1 MVFILCRILNAIKA
15 SFVKCGIAVPNDGSE
30 DSLINYIRGVNDYC
44 IPPWNSNPV
53 LNSEQPRREQSDIV
67 ESDSENYTEGTNDP
81 GPGCTDGESDEE
93 ETELKRDKEVELDAG
108 SEIKVGSS
116 RRLRS
121 GITLGD
127 EIL

>member
-1 MVFILCRILNAIKA
+1 M
-15 SFVKCGIAVPNDGSE
+15 
-30 DSLINYIRGVNDYC
+30 
-44 IPPWNSNPV
+44 
-53 LNSEQPRREQSDIV
+53 LNSEQPRREQSDFV
-67 ESDSENYTEGTNDP
+67 ESDLENHTEGTNDP
-81 GPGCTDGESDEE
+81 GPDCTDSESDEE
-93 ETELKRDKEVELDAG
+93 ETEFKRDEEVESDEEEMD